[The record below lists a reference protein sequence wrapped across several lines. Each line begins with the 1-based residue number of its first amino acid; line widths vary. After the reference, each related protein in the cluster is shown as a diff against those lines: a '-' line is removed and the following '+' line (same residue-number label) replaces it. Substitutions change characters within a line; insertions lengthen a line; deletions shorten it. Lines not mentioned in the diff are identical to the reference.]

1 MIRVTNTETFIAKA
15 KTIHGDIYNYDKA
28 VYAGPRNKLVITCKT
43 HGDFER
49 TPENHYTGQGCKEC
63 GIVKRS
69 ANKIQRHKETFI
81 NRADLIHNNKYSYEK
96 VEYTFSKTKVTITC
110 PIHGDFEQEPN
121 SHIQG
126 KGCPY
131 CAEIDKQLRNSN
143 KDSIVYYIKTADSEG
158 NSVWKIGITS
168 TSVGEIFHGLLK
180 RSSYTFLANL

>member
-63 GIVKRS
+63 GI
-69 ANKIQRHKETFI
+69 
-81 NRADLIHNNKYSYEK
+81 
-96 VEYTFSKTKVTITC
+96 
-110 PIHGDFEQEPN
+110 
-121 SHIQG
+121 
-126 KGCPY
+126 
-131 CAEIDKQLRNSN
+131 DKQLRNSN